1 MDPPN
6 CGIFLGGSSNNSISG
21 NSVTSRWCAILV
33 SSSSNNYISDNY
45 VANNTNGTVIVES
58 SNNHISSNIITE
70 NFEGIS
76 LLRSSD
82 SNVFFGNSVVNN
94 SFGIR
99 FILRPGDPLGSDN
112 EFYHNSLA
120 NNTQQV
126 ELPTSSGSI
135 NSWDDGY
142 PSGGNYWSDYE
153 TRYPD
158 ASKIDDSGI
167 WDTPYVINVN
177 NQDNYPL
184 MHPWSSPTT
193 YMLTITPSSGGST
206 DPSSGSYMY
215 DAGNTATITAI
226 ADNGYELEHWEL
238 DSSNVGSDNPINVLM
253 DANHTL
259 EAFFTTLPSHDVE
272 VINVDPIQVVSNAP
286 ALVTD
291 KETAIRIDITSTSV
305 QDLTIPYIN
314 VTYDFGKPYQEK
326 GPNGNGIT
334 IKEGTNR
341 IYVPGG
347 PVYQKQGENWIARAN
362 AWVPPEGNDFF
373 FKWTTT
379 GTDNNIR
386 AKIPLDDSDPNNNE
400 KTATSKKVVNTKTL
414 SIAWYKIVPTWFANY
429 GAPTD
434 AEYYET
440 VFKNRD
446 FVTAVYP
453 VSQNKLS
460 TNSYFTLAGNPI
472 PILGMYLDL
481 PRLWLFAS
489 LAGCNHGIGIVSDA
503 FFQYHNPNPLDPERA
518 RLAAGFSVSTIDA
531 SFVRE
536 GYWTVASHEI
546 AHTYLRYATFW
557 AEEYVTDPSATT
569 RCDGFWV
576 KDRKQITNGV
586 CMMNKNP
593 EPGNSYDHDGFS
605 PPGPIWVCEDC
616 FDYLCNQFS
625 MTPLWGMM
633 AADVEKTLL
642 IRGYVCQNGT
652 VELEPLYVL
661 QDVPESSPEPGNC
674 SIRLVDNNG
683 TILSET
689 PFAISY
695 ELVIDPVG
703 TFETDVAPFAFSLPW
718 QENTSNIQILLNGST
733 AFERPVTSNIP
744 SVQVTYPDGG
754 ENLIAGE
761 NCTISWNASDLDGD
775 DLLYT
780 VLYSAD
786 GGVNWNPLI
795 IDLNETSYVW
805 DTSHLQKGT
814 NYLLRLI
821 ATDGV
826 NTGEDVSNS
835 TFTVKVHD
843 IEATGNAP
851 SKTVIGQGYAL
862 SVNATLTNEGDFTE
876 TFNATLCANTT
887 AIASQALTLTS
898 GNSTTITFTWNTTG
912 FAKGNYII
920 SAHVEPVEGETDI
933 GDNNCTGGLVVVTW
947 LGDLNGD
954 FVVDEDDL
962 WHFCGAFIDYY
973 KIHVLDP
980 NCDYNDDCHIDEDD
994 LWCFCGAFIEYW
1006 KLH

>member
-1 MDPPN
+1 
-6 CGIFLGGSSNNSISG
+6 
-21 NSVTSRWCAILV
+21 
-33 SSSSNNYISDNY
+33 
-45 VANNTNGTVIVES
+45 
-58 SNNHISSNIITE
+58 
-70 NFEGIS
+70 
-76 LLRSSD
+76 
-82 SNVFFGNSVVNN
+82 
-94 SFGIR
+94 
-99 FILRPGDPLGSDN
+99 
-112 EFYHNSLA
+112 
-120 NNTQQV
+120 
-126 ELPTSSGSI
+126 
-135 NSWDDGY
+135 
-142 PSGGNYWSDYE
+142 
-153 TRYPD
+153 
-158 ASKIDDSGI
+158 
-167 WDTPYVINVN
+167 
-177 NQDNYPL
+177 
-184 MHPWSSPTT
+184 
-193 YMLTITPSSGGST
+193 
-206 DPSSGSYMY
+206 
-215 DAGNTATITAI
+215 
-226 ADNGYELEHWEL
+226 
-238 DSSNVGSDNPINVLM
+238 
-253 DANHTL
+253 
-259 EAFFTTLPSHDVE
+259 
-272 VINVDPIQVVSNAP
+272 
-286 ALVTD
+286 
-291 KETAIRIDITSTSV
+291 
-305 QDLTIPYIN
+305 
-314 VTYDFGKPYQEK
+314 
-326 GPNGNGIT
+326 
-334 IKEGTNR
+334 
-341 IYVPGG
+341 
-347 PVYQKQGENWIARAN
+347 
-362 AWVPPEGNDFF
+362 
-373 FKWTTT
+373 
-379 GTDNNIR
+379 
-386 AKIPLDDSDPNNNE
+386 
-400 KTATSKKVVNTKTL
+400 
-414 SIAWYKIVPTWFANY
+414 
-429 GAPTD
+429 
-434 AEYYET
+434 
-440 VFKNRD
+440 
-446 FVTAVYP
+446 
-453 VSQNKLS
+453 
-460 TNSYFTLAGNPI
+460 
-472 PILGMYLDL
+472 
-481 PRLWLFAS
+481 
-489 LAGCNHGIGIVSDA
+489 
-503 FFQYHNPNPLDPERA
+503 
-518 RLAAGFSVSTIDA
+518 
-531 SFVRE
+531 
-536 GYWTVASHEI
+536 
-546 AHTYLRYATFW
+546 
-557 AEEYVTDPSATT
+557 
-569 RCDGFWV
+569 
-576 KDRKQITNGV
+576 
-586 CMMNKNP
+586 MMNKNP

-733 AFERPVTSNIP
+733 AYERPVTSNIP

-814 NYLLRLI
+814 DYLLRLI